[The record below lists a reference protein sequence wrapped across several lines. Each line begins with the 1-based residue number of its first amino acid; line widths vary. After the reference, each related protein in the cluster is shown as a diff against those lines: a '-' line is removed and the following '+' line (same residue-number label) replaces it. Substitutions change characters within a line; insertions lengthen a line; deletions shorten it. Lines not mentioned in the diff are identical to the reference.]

1 MMVVPDVSAEL
12 QSGGEAL
19 VLLGHLVLD
28 LVIEQVLQ
36 AVEGRV
42 QYFFYCSVLWVP
54 STPHQVPEPCSIVL
68 IRDLS
73 MFSSARMI
81 LCLKGFVLFRQI
93 RG

>member
-1 MMVVPDVSAEL
+1 MMVVPDVPAEL

-42 QYFFYCSVLWVP
+42 QYFFIVVYC
-54 STPHQVPEPCSIVL
+54 
-68 IRDLS
+68 
-73 MFSSARMI
+73 
-81 LCLKGFVLFRQI
+81 GFPLPPTRCQSHVV
-93 RG
+93 